1 MREMTLFEGIRTL
14 RAVREFTDE
23 PVSDEAIRTM
33 LDLAV
38 CAPSGGN
45 RQPWHF
51 VVVRDSAARRVIR
64 DHYLEVFRRYRQ
76 GVIRQAQSGHPAAQA
91 QVARW
96 ERSGSPDAF
105 AESLDRIP
113 CLILVC
119 LDRERLGLQ
128 AQGQGLGL
136 SEPATAPTAY
146 ASIYPAVQNLLLA
159 AHGLGLGAVLTT
171 LHLPHEAEIK
181 TLLGI
186 PEPVQ
191 TVALVPLGHPR
202 RKHGPP
208 RRIPAAERTH
218 WERWG
223 VHTPASGS

>member
-1 MREMTLFEGIRTL
+1 MSEMTLFEGIRTL

-23 PVSDEAIRTM
+23 PVSDDQIAAI

-51 VVVRDSAARRVIR
+51 VVVRDPATRLTIR
-64 DHYLEVFRRYRQ
+64 DYYLEVFRRYRE
-76 GVIRQAQSGHPAAQA
+76 GVLRQAAEGHPAAQA

-105 AESLDRIP
+105 AETLDRIP
-113 CLILVC
+113 VLILVC
-119 LDRERLGLQ
+119 LDRQRLGFGGNDP
-128 AQGQGLGL
+128 A
-136 SEPATAPTAY
+136 EPLPPTAW

-171 LHLPHEAEIK
+171 LHMPHEAEIK
-181 TLLGI
+181 ALLGI
-186 PEPVQ
+186 PAHVH
-191 TVALVPLGHPR
+191 TAALVPVGHPR
-202 RKHGPP
+202 RKHGRS

-218 WERWG
+218 RERWDG
-223 VHTPASGS
+223 R